1 MSSLKIKRKGI
12 VFIVSGP
19 SGSGKTTLCRKLLLT
34 RSAKGKLFKT
44 VSLTTRPKRRT
55 EKTNKDYSFVSEKN
69 FLRLKARGQL
79 LESQK
84 VFGFFYGTPKSFVE
98 EKIKRGKDV
107 LLSIDVKGA
116 RVVKKLYP
124 EACGIFIMPPSGGAL
139 KQRLHKR
146 STESKQSMLRRLKLA
161 KWEIGFAKK
170 YDYVIINDKLAKAVS
185 ELETI
190 MVHER
195 LRRLNEAQTYG
206 TK

>member
-19 SGSGKTTLCRKLLLT
+19 SGSGKTTLCRRLLLT

-44 VSLTTRPKRRT
+44 ISLTTRPKRRG
-55 EKTNKDYSFVSEKN
+55 EKSNKDYSFVSEKN

-84 VFGFFYGTPKSFVE
+84 VFGFFYGTPKNFVE
-98 EKIKRGKDV
+98 EKIKKGKDV

-116 RVVKKLYP
+116 RVVKKIYP
-124 EACGIFIMPPSGGAL
+124 GACGIFIMPPSGGAL

-146 STESKQSMLRRLKLA
+146 STESKDSMLRRLKLA
-161 KWEIGFAKK
+161 KWEMGFAKK

-190 MVHER
+190 MVNER
-195 LRRLNEAQTYG
+195 LRRM
-206 TK
+206 